1 MKKDVFNGKRLKI
14 ARVYRG
20 KSVDILAK
28 ETNINKKDILAFEDN
43 KYKPTLENASNGFPA
58 FISIYANKS
67 WKAIRCI
74 F

>member
-14 ARVYRG
+14 ARVKRK

-43 KYKPTLENASNGFPA
+43 KYKPTLENALNYLIY
-58 FISIYANKS
+58 FISRENISTVMKM
-67 WKAIRCI
+67 
-74 F
+74 

>member
-28 ETNINKKDILAFEDN
+28 ETNINKKDILAFEDR
-43 KYKPTLENASNGFPA
+43 K
-58 FISIYANKS
+58 
-67 WKAIRCI
+67 CI
-74 F
+74 KTI

>member
-43 KYKPTLENASNGFPA
+43 K
-58 FISIYANKS
+58 
-67 WKAIRCI
+67 
-74 F
+74 